1 MSKTISPLRTA
12 HVYGKLHAQTSTS
25 WTKVRR
31 PYRNLA
37 NRSAPF
43 GLDLLGFHG
52 NIENENGLLKNV
64 RKPPYMHW
72 GGLSYLFI
80 IADAIAAV
88 NFAADFFERRFSEAG
103 GTSWIYP
110 AHASSSYA

>member
-1 MSKTISPLRTA
+1 MDI
-12 HVYGKLHAQTSTS
+12 
-25 WTKVRR
+25 VRR
-31 PYRNLA
+31 PYRNLT

-64 RKPPYMHW
+64 RKPPYIRW

-88 NFAADFFERRFSEAG
+88 NFAADFFERMFSEAG